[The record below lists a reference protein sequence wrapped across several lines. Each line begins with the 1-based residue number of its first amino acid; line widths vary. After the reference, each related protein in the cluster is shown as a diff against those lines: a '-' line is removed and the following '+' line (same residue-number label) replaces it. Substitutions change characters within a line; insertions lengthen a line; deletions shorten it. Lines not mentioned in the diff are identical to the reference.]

1 MTVIDVAGARWR
13 AESLMTSAC
22 TIRGAATGEPTTDPD
37 TGQVTPAEGVVIY
50 SGRCRVRPA
59 GTVQDSDE
67 AGGAELFSFDYLVS
81 VPFSVT
87 TVIEGQRLTID
98 ASPDPALVGRVL
110 EIQQVAR
117 GEHISARRLSCREVA

>member
-1 MTVIDVAGARWR
+1 MALARTT
-13 AESLMTSAC
+13 AESLMSSAC
-22 TIRGAATGEPTTDPD
+22 TIRGEAGESATDPETGE
-37 TGQVTPAEGVVIY
+37 VTPVLGSVVY
-50 SGRCRVRPA
+50 SGPCRVRPA

-81 VPFSVT
+81 VPFFVT
-87 TVIEGQRLTID
+87 AVIEGHRLTVD

-117 GEHISARRLSCREVA
+117 GEHITARRLSCREVS